1 MAERTEQPT
10 PRHLAR
16 MRERGDVAQS
26 PELTGAVTLLVAVYL
41 LASQTPRLLQG
52 LAGIMRHA
60 FASLSR
66 ADLTTA
72 TVAQG
77 GASLA
82 WALLRDWLPFFLA
95 LAVTA
100 VVVGLIQTRGLF
112 STYRLRPNFSHLN
125 PMAGLQRI
133 FSGRGLFETGKGL
146 IKMALLGVVL
156 YVTLKDAPLKLAGL
170 VSHMELGV
178 GLAFVGDSLAKM
190 ARQGAVLLLLTAGL
204 DYAFQFR
211 QYRQRTLMTR
221 EELMEEM
228 KNAEGQ
234 PLLRAK
240 IRQMQRR
247 MSRMRMM
254 RELAHADVVVTNP
267 THLAIAL
274 RYEAEKMAAPTVVAK
289 GKGLVA
295 EQIVRRARE
304 LKIPIVQN
312 IPLARALIHVE
323 LGAQIPVNLY
333 QAVAE
338 VLAFVYR
345 LRRGTGGPN

>member
-41 LASQTPRLLQG
+41 LVGQAPRLMQG
-52 LAGIMRHA
+52 LAGVMRHA
-60 FASLSR
+60 FASLDR
-66 ADLTTA
+66 ADFTVSSVTA
-72 TVAQG
+72 S

-82 WALLRDWLPFFLA
+82 WTLLRDWLPFFGA
-95 LAVTA
+95 LVLTA
-100 VVVGLIQTRGLF
+100 VVIGLVQTRGLF
-112 STYRLRPNFSHLN
+112 STYRLRPNFGHLN
-125 PMAGLQRI
+125 PIAGLQRV
-133 FSGRGLFETGKGL
+133 FSKRGLFETGKGL
-146 IKMALLGVVL
+146 LKMALLGVVL
-156 YVTLKDAPLKLAGL
+156 YLTLKDAPLKLAGL
-170 VSHMELGV
+170 TSHMEVGV
-178 GLAFVGDSLAKM
+178 GLAFVGDSLAKV
-190 ARQGAVLLLLTAGL
+190 ARQGALLLLLAAGL

-211 QYRQRTLMTR
+211 QYRQRMLMTR
-221 EELMEEM
+221 EELMEEL

-254 RELAHADVVVTNP
+254 RELARADVVVTNP

-274 RYEAEKMAAPTVVAK
+274 RYDAEEMAAPTVVAK

-312 IPLARALIHVE
+312 IPLAHALIHVE

-345 LRRGTGGPN
+345 LRRSTGGSH